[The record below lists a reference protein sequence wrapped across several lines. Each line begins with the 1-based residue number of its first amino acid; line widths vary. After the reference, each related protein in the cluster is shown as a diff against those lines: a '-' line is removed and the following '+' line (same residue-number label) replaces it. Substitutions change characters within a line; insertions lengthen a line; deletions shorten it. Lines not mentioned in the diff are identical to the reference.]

1 MIAGWFA
8 HHGSLCKSLT
18 IRQTTAKAAA
28 ALCALSLSLPAQGE
42 EVQSQDS
49 QENRAQGQLGKARE
63 SLAQQALPQQPL
75 AQPPPPF
82 TLTLGI
88 GARSDSN
95 VSVDDGDLNVRKGDE
110 SLLLSVA
117 ATFTPLATKK
127 TTLRFGYSYEYAH
140 NRDLTD
146 FDLAVHSTSASL
158 SRRFGKLTASVDY
171 QYSHVL
177 LGEHAYLD
185 MHLVSPALSAFAT
198 PHLFVRAS
206 VSYLRKNF
214 VTADRLDANTAM
226 AGIDIYRFFANRKG
240 YVAAGFRVDDE
251 WTAGP
256 QYRYGAWQASAGTQI
271 PIKIGKIEAKVRF
284 GYTYQ
289 RRDYSEI
296 TLAIGE
302 KRHEQRS
309 TFSASFDV
317 LVRPGVTFR
326 PQARF
331 IDRHSNVALYDY
343 RQQMFSATL
352 LWKI

>member
-1 MIAGWFA
+1 M
-8 HHGSLCKSLT
+8 T
-18 IRQTTAKAAA
+18 IRQTTGKAAA
-28 ALCALSLSLPAQGE
+28 IICALSLSLPAQAE
-42 EVQSQDS
+42 EARSRDNKA
-49 QENRAQGQLGKARE
+49 NRAQGQLAQTCG
-63 SLAQQALPQQPL
+63 SLAQQALPQQPR
-75 AQPPPPF
+75 AKQPRPF

-88 GARSDSN
+88 GAQYDSN
-95 VSVDDGDLNVRKGDE
+95 ISVDDGDLNVRKGDE

-117 ATFTPLATKK
+117 ASFTPLATRK
-127 TTLRFGYSYEYAH
+127 TTFRFGYSYDDAR
-140 NRDLTD
+140 NRDLSD
-146 FDLAVHSTSASL
+146 FDLAVHSASASL
-158 SRRFGKLTASVDY
+158 SRRIGTLTASVDY

-185 MHLVSPALSAFAT
+185 MHLASPALSAFAT
-198 PHLFVRAS
+198 PHVFVRAA
-206 VSYLRKNF
+206 VTYLRKDF
-214 VTADRLDANTAM
+214 MTADQLDANTTM
-226 AGIDIYRFFANRKG
+226 VGIDAYRLFARRKG
-240 YVAAGFRVDDE
+240 YVAIGFRADDE
-251 WTAGP
+251 WTTGP
-256 QYRYGAWQASAGTQI
+256 EFRYGAWQASARTQI
-271 PIKIGKIEAKVRF
+271 PVKIGKFETKARL

-317 LVRPGVTFR
+317 PVRPGVTFR

-343 RQQMFSATL
+343 RQQLFSATL